1 MAYAEFGGVFCLG
14 LAALLSLLSVFF
26 YFMRPSLRDH
36 SYGRTHIRGYFRS
49 LLVANGVQAFGTVM
63 NFKWAA
69 DNGVTTGTFCGLQGA
84 IKQGGNVAT
93 ALWSFVLALHLFN
106 VLFLRL
112 QSTVTGFWCT
122 IIGGWLLVILLV
134 IIGPTAI
141 QTPSRGPYFGI
152 SGDWCWITSNYRQEQ
167 IFLEYFFEYL
177 SALLCVILYS
187 AVFLRMR
194 GNLAKVNGKWSLR
207 SLPPGESWQLSLRR
221 DLVDYTMLH
230 AVQQMMWYPVV
241 YTLLIVP
248 ITIARGAEFSG
259 ANVPFWALVITDI
272 IFNLNGEDTRLHP
285 SEPSKSIFSGLA
297 NVVLLGGT
305 RKRLPDMSELEFT
318 VQRKGMRDSLIKSN
332 GIAPF
337 TLERS
342 ETAEKFHIERLAS
355 LHRTPST
362 SSSVSASSVDAP
374 VVVTP
379 APAHLNGAQ

>member
-36 SYGRTHIRGYFRS
+36 EYGRTHIRGYFRS

-112 QSTVTGFWCT
+112 QSTKTGFWCT
-122 IIGGWLLVILLV
+122 IVGGWLFVILLV

-141 QTPSRGPYFGI
+141 QTPSRGLYFGI
-152 SGDWCWITSNYRQEQ
+152 SGNWCWITSNYRPEQ
-167 IFLEYFFEYL
+167 IFLEYFIEYL
-177 SALLCVILYS
+177 SAVFCVMLYS
-187 AVFLRMR
+187 VIFLRMR
-194 GNLAKVNGKWSLR
+194 GNLAKQNGKWSLR

-230 AVQQMMWYPVV
+230 AVQQMMWYPIV
-241 YTLLIVP
+241 YTLLLVP
-248 ITIARGAEFSG
+248 ITIARGAEFGG
-259 ANVPFWALVITDI
+259 AKVPFWAFVITDI
-272 IFNLNGEDTRLHP
+272 IFNLNA
-285 SEPSKSIFSGLA
+285 LA
-297 NVVLLGGT
+297 NIVLLGAT
-305 RKRLPDMSELEFT
+305 RKRLPDMSQLEFT

-337 TLERS
+337 TLDRS

-362 SSSVSASSVDAP
+362 SSSISASSV
-374 VVVTP
+374 VVVAP
-379 APAHLNGAQ
+379 APAHVNGSQ